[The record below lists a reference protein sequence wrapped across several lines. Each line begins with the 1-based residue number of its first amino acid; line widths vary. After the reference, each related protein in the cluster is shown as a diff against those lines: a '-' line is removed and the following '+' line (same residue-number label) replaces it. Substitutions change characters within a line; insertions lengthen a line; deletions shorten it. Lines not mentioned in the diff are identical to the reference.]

1 MKIGRDI
8 YNGLIRHI
16 ESEIQAGRRH
26 AALDEK
32 LVAEFLAL
40 KVDSPAP
47 QAGPGAKPARPAPP
61 PTVVSAPASAMPA
74 RALAPATATAS
85 AAAELATLDDIAAA
99 IAQCR
104 ACALCDSRT
113 RTVPGTG
120 NRVAPEVMFVGE
132 GPGEDEDARGEPFVG
147 AAGQLLTKMI
157 AAMGYE
163 REEVFIANIVKCRP
177 PKNRVPEPSEIEA
190 CMPWLERQIALI
202 RPKCLVALGATAFK
216 GLTGDMKASITK
228 VRGVW
233 HKHGDIP
240 LMPSFHPAYL
250 LRYAPA
256 KKSAWEDLKKVLEF
270 LGKSPPPPS
279 KSKT

>member
-1 MKIGRDI
+1 MRIGRDI

-26 AALDEK
+26 AALDGSV
-32 LVAEFLAL
+32 VAEFLAM
-40 KVDSPAP
+40 KVDATAPTANPAT
-47 QAGPGAKPARPAPP
+47 KPARPIPP
-61 PTVVSAPASAMPA
+61 PTTVASSTPGAPA
-74 RALAPATATAS
+74 RTVAPATS
-85 AAAELATLDDIAAA
+85 APTVADDATLDDIAAA
-99 IAQCR
+99 VAECR
-104 ACALCDSRT
+104 ACPLCDSRT
-113 RTVPGTG
+113 QTVPGTG
-120 NRVAPEVMFVGE
+120 NRIAPEVMFVGE

-163 REEVFIANIVKCRP
+163 REQVFIANIVKCRP
-177 PKNRVPEPSEIEA
+177 PKNRVPEPAEIEA

-240 LMPSFHPAYL
+240 LMPTFHPAYL

-270 LGKSPPPPS
+270 LGKSPPPPN
-279 KSKT
+279 KSKA